1 MVSLSISYLLVAIKS
16 KLLMSSAL
24 IYRSTGTA
32 FIALVDRDVF
42 VTPEN
47 LTLLND
53 HIVAGPEFYQ
63 AD

>member
-1 MVSLSISYLLVAIKS
+1 TS
-16 KLLMSSAL
+16 
-24 IYRSTGTA
+24 
-32 FIALVDRDVF
+32 FIALVDKDVF

-63 AD
+63 SG